1 MNTIDSG
8 GNMAIQYWL
17 VKTEPGSWSWSDQ
30 VKNGVTHWDGVRNYQ
45 AANNLKQM
53 KIGDQVF
60 FYHSVTDKSIQGIV
74 EVVKEAYLDPSDGTG
89 RFVMVDLK
97 TSQSLPNPVSLD
109 KIKIHPDLC
118 HLALVKQSRL
128 SVMPVDQR
136 SWKIICQSG
145 GIEGQ

>member
-1 MNTIDSG
+1 MT
-8 GNMAIQYWL
+8 AAYWL

-53 KIGDQVF
+53 NIGDQVF
-60 FYHSVTDKSIQGIV
+60 FYHSVSDKSIQGIV
-74 EVVKEAYLDPSDGTG
+74 EVVQEFYRDPSDETG

-97 TSQSLPNPVSLD
+97 TIKPLPNPVSLD
-109 KIKIHPDLC
+109 KIKTHPGLS

-128 SVMPVDQR
+128 SVMPVDEK
-136 SWKIICQSG
+136 SWEIICQMG

>member
-1 MNTIDSG
+1 MVNR
-8 GNMAIQYWL
+8 YWL
-17 VKTEPGSWSWSDQ
+17 VKTEPSSWSWRDQ
-30 VKNGVTHWDGVRNYQ
+30 VKKGVTHWDGVRNYQ

-74 EVVKEAYLDPSDGTG
+74 EVVKESYPDPSDTTG

-97 TSQSLPNPVSLD
+97 TVKAFTNPVPLD
-109 KIKIHPDLC
+109 DIKNNPTLS

-128 SVMPVDQR
+128 SVMPVDEK

-145 GIEGQ
+145 GI